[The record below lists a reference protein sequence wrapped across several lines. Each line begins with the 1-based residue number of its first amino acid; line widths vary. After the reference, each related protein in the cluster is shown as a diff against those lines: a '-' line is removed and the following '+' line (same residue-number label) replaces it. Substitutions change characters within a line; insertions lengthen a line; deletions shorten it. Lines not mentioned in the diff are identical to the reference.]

1 MEQVRHTKLEISGP
15 VSGDAALC
23 RDQVSASLAFQIV
36 SSDQDIL
43 SLEKEWRDLELD
55 CPNTVLF
62 QSFDWCR
69 NHLLFSRTL
78 IQGDDRFRPVVITIR
93 QGQKL
98 VALLP
103 LCLQRKSRMKVLT
116 GFSEPFQQYTEIL
129 LSGAIDAMSVRQT
142 LLDALKSTGADYF
155 HFGQVRREGMLAKLF
170 DGIVLPTGELDAAP
184 YVVLKDFENYEEY
197 LKTVR
202 SKTRKNLRNARNR
215 LEREGEVQHELCRS
229 GPLMEEVVNR
239 TFEGREAWLERMGIT
254 SRAFRDDDFKAFLN
268 RFSNAQLAEGVD
280 TLAMSL
286 KQGKKSVSDQ
296 WGFVYRGRYYA
307 FMATWN
313 PEFEAISPGRI
324 HLGEV
329 IKACFDEGFETAD
342 FMIPASSYKLTWTA
356 HAAPVSDYV
365 LAMSTRGMLYSKLWL
380 GFIRPLSKRVFFKLP
395 AGLRGLL
402 VKKVLPSV
410 E

>member
-1 MEQVRHTKLEISGP
+1 MEQIRHNKLEISGP
-15 VSGDAALC
+15 VSGDIAMCDKQAT
-23 RDQVSASLAFQIV
+23 ASVDFQIITG
-36 SSDQDIL
+36 DIEIL
-43 SLEKEWRDLELD
+43 ALEDEWRRLEQT

-62 QSFDWCR
+62 QSFDWCA
-69 NHLLFSRTL
+69 NHLSFSRAL
-78 IQGDDRFRPVVITIR
+78 KQGEEQFRPVVITIR
-93 QGQKL
+93 NGNKL

-103 LCLQRKSRMKVLT
+103 LCLQRKNRMHVLT

-129 LSGAIDAMSVRQT
+129 LSGDVDVVSLKKS
-142 LLDALKSTGADYF
+142 LLEALKSTGADYF
-155 HFGQVRREGMLAKLF
+155 HFGQVRQEGKLAKLF
-170 DGIVLPTGELDAAP
+170 EGAVPQSGELDAAP
-184 YVVLKDFENYEEY
+184 YVILKDFENYEEH

-215 LEREGEVQHELCRS
+215 LEREGVVQHHLCRS
-229 GPLMEEVVNR
+229 GPIMEEVVNR

-268 RFSNAQLAEGVD
+268 RFSNPDTAKGVD
-280 TLAMSL
+280 TVAMSL
-286 KQGKKSVSDQ
+286 KQGEKSVSDQ

-313 PEFEAISPGRI
+313 PEFEAVSPGRI

-329 IKACFDEGFETAD
+329 IKTCFEEGFETAD
-342 FMIPASSYKLTWTA
+342 FMIPASSYKLTWTD

-365 LAMSTRGMLYSKLWL
+365 LAMSARGKLYTRLWL
-380 GFIRPLSKRVFFKLP
+380 GLVRPFSKRVFFKLP
-395 AGLRGLL
+395 AGFRGLL
-402 VKKVLPSV
+402 VKKVLPTV

>member
-1 MEQVRHTKLEISGP
+1 MEQVRHNKLEISGP
-15 VSGDAALC
+15 VSEVAALC
-23 RDQVSASLAFQIV
+23 RDQVSANMAFQIV

-43 SLEKEWRDLELD
+43 TLEKEWRDLEMN

-69 NHLLFSRTL
+69 NHLSFSRTL

-103 LCLQRKSRMKVLT
+103 LCLQRKNRMTVLT

-129 LSGAIDAMSVRQT
+129 LSGDIDAISVRQT

-155 HFGQVRREGMLAKLF
+155 HFGQVRHEGMLAKLF

-215 LEREGEVQHELCRS
+215 LERDGEVTHHLTRS
-229 GPLMEEVVNR
+229 GPMMGEVVTR

-268 RFSNAQLAEGVD
+268 RFSNSHVAKGVE

-286 KQGKKSVSDQ
+286 KQGEKSVSDQ

-313 PEFEAISPGRI
+313 PEFEAVSPGRL

-329 IKACFDEGFETAD
+329 IKTCFDEGFETAD
-342 FMIPASSYKLTWTA
+342 FMIPASSYKLTWTD
-356 HAAPVSDYV
+356 HVAPVSDYV
-365 LAMSTRGMLYSKLWL
+365 LAISTRGKIYTKLWL
-380 GFIRPLSKRVFFKLP
+380 DLARPLSKRLFFKLP
-395 AGLRGLL
+395 ASVRGLL
-402 VKKVLPSV
+402 VKQVLPSV

>member
-1 MEQVRHTKLEISGP
+1 MEQVRHNKLEISEA
-15 VSGDAALC
+15 VSGDVALY
-23 RDQVSASLAFQIV
+23 RDQASASLAFQIV
-36 SSDQDIL
+36 SSDQDIFA
-43 SLEKEWRDLELD
+43 LEKEWRDLELD

-69 NHLLFSRTL
+69 NHLSFSRTL
-78 IQGDDRFRPVVITIR
+78 IQGDDCFRPIVITIR

-103 LCLQRKSRMKVLT
+103 LCLQRKNRMKVLT

-129 LSGAIDAMSVRQT
+129 LSSDIDAISVRQT
-142 LLDALKSTGADYF
+142 LLDALKSTEADYF
-155 HFGQVRREGMLAKLF
+155 HFGQVRHEGVLAKLF

-184 YVVLKDFENYEEY
+184 YVILKDFENYEEY

-239 TFEGREAWLERMGIT
+239 TFEGREAWLEHMGIT

-268 RFSNAQLAEGVD
+268 RFSNSDLAKGVD

-286 KQGKKSVSDQ
+286 K
-296 WGFVYRGRYYA
+296 
-307 FMATWN
+307 
-313 PEFEAISPGRI
+313 
-324 HLGEV
+324 
-329 IKACFDEGFETAD
+329 
-342 FMIPASSYKLTWTA
+342 
-356 HAAPVSDYV
+356 
-365 LAMSTRGMLYSKLWL
+365 
-380 GFIRPLSKRVFFKLP
+380 
-395 AGLRGLL
+395 
-402 VKKVLPSV
+402 
-410 E
+410 